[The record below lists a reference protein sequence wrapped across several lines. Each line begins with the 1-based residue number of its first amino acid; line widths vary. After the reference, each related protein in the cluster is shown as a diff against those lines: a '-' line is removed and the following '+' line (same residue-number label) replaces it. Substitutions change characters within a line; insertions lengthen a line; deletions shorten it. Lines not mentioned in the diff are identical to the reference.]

1 MKKAFPFKK
10 RLSAALAVVLAV
22 AGAAG
27 ATPASAQ
34 DETYAYS
41 VIGDYGNFE
50 STLWHFSD
58 NSSEDT
64 LSFNAEKQPV
74 VTKGTKSTGSE
85 ATALSYRRVT
95 LAAGDYQLSFSLK
108 ASSQAYYIVSGY
120 GFDSAGNA
128 EALKYEKTAEGSV
141 GTEWTDVTANF
152 TVNGSYPSVEF
163 RIILRGAAGTQIT
176 VDKLETKAFEEKP
189 LYAYEPSLDGWTD
202 TQYKNCGE
210 VYSYVELST
219 DGYSN
224 PGSVHFYRDY
234 SQNLGGD
241 ASSIGYMLKSMAA
254 NKTYVF
260 EFYLKGNANN
270 AGDPLT
276 VNLNDNSAAW
286 AASGTS
292 ELKLTKVN
300 AADWTKYSYEFTT
313 TTARWLPLRIG
324 VGGYAGAD
332 CYLDDIKIYEKDGD
346 GTNLLSNSTF
356 AVPATTLENW
366 TDTQYNNRG
375 ETYSYVELSTDGY
388 SNPGSVHFY
397 RDYSQSLGGNA
408 SSIGYMLK
416 SMVANKT
423 YVFEF
428 YLKGNANNAGD
439 PLTVNLND
447 SSAAWAASGTSELKL
462 IGVNAADWTKYSYEF
477 TTTTVRWLP
486 LRIGVGGYA
495 GADCYLD
502 NIKIYEKDGD
512 GTNLLPNSTFAVP
525 ATTLENWTDTQYN
538 NRGEVYSYVEL
549 STDGYLNPGSVHFY
563 RDYSQ
568 SLGGNASSIGYMLK
582 SMVANK
588 TYVFEFYLKGNANN
602 AGDPL
607 TVNLNDSSAAW
618 AASGTSELKLIGVN
632 AADWTKYSYEFTTTT
647 AHWLP
652 LRIGVGGYAGADCY
666 LDNIKIYEKDGDGT
680 NLLPNSDFCKTEKVL
695 INENLIKNDE
705 VKLTDIPGIDMGML
719 RKEGASAAAVP
730 GGSYDGST
738 ALKVT
743 ADGLE
748 GYFQTYGNES
758 ETDFPDAVKRGK
770 IAFVKGDTAIKASGY
785 FKKLDTSD
793 ADAEPKVWFGF
804 GKEYTVKKFLVSKT
818 ISSIG
823 SHYNSESDRLDTE
836 KYEDIGNGWVKFEMS
851 LTDDMLASSE
861 LKTSLAEAER
871 IRFMCGVDGY
881 DSENKKKYFGEAL
894 FDDVKFEIISKYAPG
909 DSNGDGAIDIRD
921 LIHMKKYAAGTVK
934 FTDMTRGTW
943 LSDIGYNE
951 SPSITNEMVCMRKY
965 LIGTSSEYGK

>member
-1 MKKAFPFKK
+1 MPNSTF
-10 RLSAALAVVLAV
+10 AVP
-22 AGAAG
+22 
-27 ATPASAQ
+27 AT
-34 DETYAYS
+34 T
-41 VIGDYGNFE
+41 
-50 STLWHFSD
+50 
-58 NSSEDT
+58 
-64 LSFNAEKQPV
+64 
-74 VTKGTKSTGSE
+74 
-85 ATALSYRRVT
+85 
-95 LAAGDYQLSFSLK
+95 
-108 ASSQAYYIVSGY
+108 
-120 GFDSAGNA
+120 
-128 EALKYEKTAEGSV
+128 
-141 GTEWTDVTANF
+141 
-152 TVNGSYPSVEF
+152 
-163 RIILRGAAGTQIT
+163 
-176 VDKLETKAFEEKP
+176 
-189 LYAYEPSLDGWTD
+189 LDGWTD
-202 TQYKNCGE
+202 TQYKNRGE
-210 VYSYVELST
+210 TYSYVELST

-276 VNLNDNSAAW
+276 VNLNESSAAW

-292 ELKLTKVN
+292 DLKLTKVN

-313 TTARWLPLRIG
+313 TTA
-324 VGGYAGAD
+324 
-332 CYLDDIKIYEKDGD
+332 K
-346 GTNLLSNSTF
+346 
-356 AVPATTLENW
+356 
-366 TDTQYNNRG
+366 
-375 ETYSYVELSTDGY
+375 
-388 SNPGSVHFY
+388 
-397 RDYSQSLGGNA
+397 
-408 SSIGYMLK
+408 
-416 SMVANKT
+416 
-423 YVFEF
+423 
-428 YLKGNANNAGD
+428 
-439 PLTVNLND
+439 
-447 SSAAWAASGTSELKL
+447 
-462 IGVNAADWTKYSYEF
+462 
-477 TTTTVRWLP
+477 
-486 LRIGVGGYA
+486 
-495 GADCYLD
+495 
-502 NIKIYEKDGD
+502 
-512 GTNLLPNSTFAVP
+512 
-525 ATTLENWTDTQYN
+525 
-538 NRGEVYSYVEL
+538 
-549 STDGYLNPGSVHFY
+549 
-563 RDYSQ
+563 
-568 SLGGNASSIGYMLK
+568 
-582 SMVANK
+582 
-588 TYVFEFYLKGNANN
+588 
-602 AGDPL
+602 
-607 TVNLNDSSAAW
+607 
-618 AASGTSELKLIGVN
+618 
-632 AADWTKYSYEFTTTT
+632 
-647 AHWLP
+647 WLP

-719 RKEGASAAAVP
+719 RKDGASAAAVP

-770 IAFVKGDTAIKASGY
+770 IAFVKGDTAVKASGY

-793 ADAEPKVWFGF
+793 AGAEPKVWFGF

-836 KYEDIGNGWVKFEMS
+836 KYEAMDNGWVKFEMS

-871 IRFMCGVDGY
+871 IRFMCGLDCDG
-881 DSENKKKYFGEAL
+881 DDGKKSYHGEAL

-909 DSNGDGAIDIRD
+909 DSNGDGDIDIRD
-921 LIHMKKYAAGTVK
+921 LVHMKKYAAGTVK

-965 LIGTSSEYGK
+965 LIGASSKYGK